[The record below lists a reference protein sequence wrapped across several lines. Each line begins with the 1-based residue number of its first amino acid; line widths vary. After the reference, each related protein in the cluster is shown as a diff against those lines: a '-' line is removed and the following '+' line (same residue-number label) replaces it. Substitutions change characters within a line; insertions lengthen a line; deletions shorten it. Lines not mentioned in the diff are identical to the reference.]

1 MNVKNYIS
9 YRNSDS
15 PESTLKV
22 KYKYKEG
29 TKTIEI
35 NQSHTPKNYLLL
47 NLNNNKSINRSNILR
62 EQHFKSYSNENM
74 DFLKECDRDHYHN
87 KYMSNLLPINR
98 NEHFNKLNA
107 NREKIRYLDSL
118 KKNFLFKK
126 ENNNKNNNKK
136 DYFNDNI
143 FTSENIIK
151 NNFYKK
157 IDKRYNTNKNI
168 NKNLHINNNRYENNS
183 FNNSKSNR
191 YNDKDIQNDAKI
203 YKNITIED
211 PMKYSGAYLS
221 NINDYS
227 IKENQEMNPYDKGNL
242 NKNISK
248 RSVLSEQSH
257 LFCKD
262 VINNDMPALFYKIYD
277 YNINNNGFKIQNNI
291 FSNYMHNSN
300 KPGYITR
307 NVGETVCTPK
317 NKLTPPKKIN
327 FNDNFYSFSSKK

>member
-1 MNVKNYIS
+1 MNIKNNIS

-35 NQSHTPKNYLLL
+35 NDQNHTPKNYLFSS
-47 NLNNNKSINRSNILR
+47 LNNNRSINRSNILR
-62 EQHFKSYSNENM
+62 EQHFNSYSNENM
-74 DFLKECDRDHYHN
+74 DFFRLDYLKEYDRDHYHN
-87 KYMSNLLPINR
+87 KYMSNLTPINR
-98 NEHFNKLNA
+98 NENFDKLNA

-126 ENNNKNNNKK
+126 ENYTKNKK
-136 DYFNDNI
+136 DFFKDDIY
-143 FTSENIIK
+143 TSENIIR

-157 IDKRYNTNKNI
+157 IDNRYDN
-168 NKNLHINNNRYENNS
+168 NKNLPSNINNRYE
-183 FNNSKSNR
+183 KSNYD
-191 YNDKDIQNDAKI
+191 YNKYNSDNHINKGVKL
-203 YKNITIED
+203 YKNISIEE
-211 PMKYSGAYLS
+211 PMNYSGAYLS

-227 IKENQEMNPYDKGNL
+227 IKENQEMNPYNKGNL
-242 NKNISK
+242 NKKISK
-248 RSVLSEQSH
+248 RSVLSKQSH

-262 VINNDMPALFYKIYD
+262 VINNDMPALFYKVYD

-307 NVGETVCTPK
+307 NAGEIVLTPK
-317 NKLTPPKKIN
+317 NNLTPPKKIN
-327 FNDNFYSFSSKK
+327 FNDNYYSFSSKK